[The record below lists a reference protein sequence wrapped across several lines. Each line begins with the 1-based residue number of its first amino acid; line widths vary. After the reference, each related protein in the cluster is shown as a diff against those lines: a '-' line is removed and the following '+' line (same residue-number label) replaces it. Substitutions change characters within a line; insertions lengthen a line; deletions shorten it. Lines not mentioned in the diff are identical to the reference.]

1 MAGVIEIVDDLQLA
15 RRANEALRKK
25 YGWMRRGL
33 DLLLWLRRGHWIYLC
48 VRPAHQ
54 LGVARSRTAMSDIT
68 HRTIHVNDIDMHVAE
83 AGQGPAVLF
92 LHGFPDVWYAWRSQL
107 PALAAAGYHT
117 IAPDLRGC
125 GQSEAPR
132 SIEKYSMRTMTADV
146 VGLLD
151 AMGEHSAVLVA
162 HDMGAHVGWT
172 AAQRFPDRV
181 RAIVALSSPFMPRS
195 PTPPIQRLRDA
206 ARDRFHFVAYVQ
218 EPGKAEA
225 ELEVDVRRSLR
236 LFVHALS
243 GDAPP
248 ELVHH
253 LFMERSSTSGCLDG
267 MPEPHRMPNWFTEDD
282 LVYCAREFERTGF
295 AGALNPYRNFDRDW
309 IELAELADVKVHQ
322 PALYMAG
329 ELDSVTRLGSLDPMR
344 KWVPNLREIVILS
357 ACGHWIQQERPEPVS
372 QQLIAFLKN
381 LPVEDPSSAS

>member
-1 MAGVIEIVDDLQLA
+1 VGSTYSSGI
-15 RRANEALRKK
+15 
-25 YGWMRRGL
+25 
-33 DLLLWLRRGHWIYLC
+33 
-48 VRPAHQ
+48 
-54 LGVARSRTAMSDIT
+54 DI
-68 HRTIHVNDIDMHVAE
+68 HVAE

-172 AAQRFPDRV
+172 AAQRFPDR
-181 RAIVALSSPFMPRS
+181 
-195 PTPPIQRLRDA
+195 
-206 ARDRFHFVAYVQ
+206 DRFHFVSYVQ

-253 LFMERSSTSGCLDG
+253 LFMERASTSGCLDG

-282 LVYCAREFERTGF
+282 LEYCAREFERTGF
-295 AGALNPYRNFDRDW
+295 AGALNPYRNFDHDW

-329 ELDSVTRLGSLDPMR
+329 ELDSVTRLGNLDPMR

-372 QQLIAFLKN
+372 QQLIAFLEN